1 MIDFVNF
8 NDYVNEVLI
17 NGTLYSIIKEGVDR
31 AGIDLVKGIDISLF
45 NEYKQHYVIDFFECV
60 SRIDNDLYLREDI
73 SEEDK
78 NFMKQ
83 ANEEYTKKFNAPL
96 FKNSEILDTLQ
107 KEASWQTGLT

>member
-1 MIDFVNF
+1 MIDYENCDKYMIEIYIGNYRYFIMRKEITEEGF
-8 NDYVNEVLI
+8 NYV
-17 NGTLYSIIKEGVDR
+17 KD
-31 AGIDLVKGIDISLF
+31 IDMSLL
-45 NEYKQHYVIDFFECV
+45 NEYHKHQVINFFDCV
-60 SRIDNDLYLREDI
+60 LRIDNDLYLREDI

-107 KEASWQTGLT
+107 NEAS